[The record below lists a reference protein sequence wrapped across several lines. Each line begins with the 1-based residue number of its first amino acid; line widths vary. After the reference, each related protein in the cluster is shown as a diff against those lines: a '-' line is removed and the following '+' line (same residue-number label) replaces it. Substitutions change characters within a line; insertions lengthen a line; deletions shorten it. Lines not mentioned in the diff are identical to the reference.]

1 MCNEDVRTAIKKCGI
16 KHWQLADILNISE
29 ATMIRKLRHELASEE
44 KDKILNI
51 LENYKKEVS

>member
-1 MCNEDVRTAIKKCGI
+1 MCNTDIRTAIKDCGI

-29 ATMIRKLRHELASEE
+29 ATMIRKLRHELVQEE

-51 LENYKKEVS
+51 LETYKRKVK

>member
-1 MCNEDVRTAIKKCGI
+1 MCNQEIRTAIKQCGI

-29 ATMIRKLRHELASEE
+29 ATMIRKLRHELVQEE
-44 KDKILNI
+44 KDKILSI